1 MTYDFI
7 VEPKLIGLR
16 FDSYQGVQEG
26 SPVVGYLISMQSTQG
41 AATYFFFPTADQ
53 DLSQMDMHYP
63 NGQIEPGDIPIPK
76 SRYDSLDNLDGDPK
90 ANVTY
95 VAYSDLYDGFPS
107 QFTGAVCYG
116 AGTRLRTIQGEI
128 AIEDLS
134 VGDLLWTI
142 DAGYQPI
149 VWIGKRTLPPAELAH
164 KPHLRA
170 IRVSAHALL
179 GSQPTRTR
187 SYPVTAAPFAPV
199 FKHYRTQHTGTSG
212 LGQCQG
218 FIAARGR

>member
-26 SPVVGYLISMQSTQG
+26 SPVVGYLIAMQSTQG

-53 DLSQMDMHYP
+53 DQSQMDMPYP

-107 QFTGAVCYG
+107 QFTGSVCYG

-128 AIEDLS
+128 AIENLS

-149 VWIGKRTLPPAELAH
+149 VWIDKRTLSPAELAH
-164 KPHLRA
+164 DPRRKP
-170 IRVSAHALL
+170 
-179 GSQPTRTR
+179 P
-187 SYPVTAAPFAPV
+187 
-199 FKHYRTQHTGTSG
+199 
-212 LGQCQG
+212 
-218 FIAARGR
+218 

>member
-16 FDSYQGVQEG
+16 FDSYQGAQEG
-26 SPVVGYLISMQSTQG
+26 SPVVGYLISMQST
-41 AATYFFFPTADQ
+41 
-53 DLSQMDMHYP
+53 H
-63 NGQIEPGDIPIPK
+63 
-76 SRYDSLDNLDGDPK
+76 YDSLDNLDGDSK

-142 DAGYQPI
+142 VAGYQLI

-187 SYPVTAAPFAPV
+187 SYPVPAAPFAPV
-199 FKHYRTQHTGTSG
+199 SKHYRTHTETSG